1 MKMQKTAKQI
11 NEQKWKRMKL
21 ILEKLKEKPLSMA
34 EIKQLIYEKSITDKI
49 VKRSLHNYIDELIAL
64 GLVSR
69 NLEAGVYELL
79 ENKKV
84 FQSRDDYEISL
95 KHSKCL
101 MISTR
106 EKQRLDQINPFM
118 ALDLLVFRYVGSS
131 QGLDENNVLLD
142 PQLGDDLD
150 DKHLMQHIRTGYYDL
165 FLLMQKYCQIMD
177 EMGFSKIPRFPKL
190 GSQFEFQDPSTMGIV
205 SKAAML
211 RDISVR
217 EAHVENV
224 IAKDEDMYLSD
235 IKERNLERKPLY
247 SSEERKRL
255 RELYDIRD
263 LLVGKLY
270 FIINIVIHGTPLS
283 GSCDCCPGRR
293 ITIKPKS

>member
-1 MKMQKTAKQI
+1 MKTQKTAKQI

-21 ILEKLKEKPLSMA
+21 ILEKLKEEPLSMA
-34 EIKQLIYEKSITDKI
+34 GIQQLIYGKFTTDKI

-79 ENKKV
+79 ENKRI

-95 KHSKCL
+95 RHSKCL

-106 EKQRLDQINPFM
+106 EKKRLDQIDPFM

-142 PQLGDDLD
+142 PQLSDDLD
-150 DKHLMQHIRTGYYDL
+150 DQHLIQHIRTGYYDVY
-165 FLLMQKYCQIMD
+165 LLMQKYHQIMD
-177 EMGFSKIPRFPKL
+177 EMGFSKIPHFPKL
-190 GSQFEFQDPSTMGIV
+190 DSQFEFQGSSAMGVV

-211 RDISVR
+211 GDISVR

-235 IKERNLERKPLY
+235 IKERNLEQKSLY
-247 SSEERKRL
+247 SSEERKKL
-255 RELYDIRD
+255 RELHDIRD

-270 FIINIVIHGTPLS
+270 FLINNVIHGTPLR
-283 GSCDCCPGRR
+283 GSCNSCPDNR
-293 ITIKPKS
+293 ITIKSKS

>member
-1 MKMQKTAKQI
+1 MKTQKTAKQI
-11 NEQKWKRMKL
+11 NEQKWKRLKL

-34 EIKQLIYEKSITDKI
+34 EIKQLIYEKSTIDKI
-49 VKRSLHNYIDELIAL
+49 ATRSLHNYVDELIAID
-64 GLVSR
+64 LVSR
-69 NLEAGVYELL
+69 NSEAGVYELL

-84 FQSRDDYEISL
+84 FQSKDDYEISL
-95 KHSKCL
+95 RHSKCL

-131 QGLDENNVLLD
+131 QGLDENNVFLN
-142 PQLGDDLD
+142 PQLGGDLD
-150 DKHLMQHIRTGYYDL
+150 DKHLMQHIRTGYYDVY
-165 FLLMQKYCQIMD
+165 LLMQNYRQIMD

-190 GSQFEFQDPSTMGIV
+190 DSQFEFQDPSANGIV

-211 RDISVR
+211 GDISVR

-235 IKERNLERKPLY
+235 IKERNLEQKPLY

-255 RELYDIRD
+255 RELHDIRD

-270 FIINIVIHGTPLS
+270 FIVNTVIHGTPLR
-283 GSCDCCPGRR
+283 GSCDCCPDNR